1 MFSFFNFWFF
11 EIIVTLNLFKYL
23 LQKAVLMKDSKQ
35 AVFIKNKRLAPV
47 TQMNQNIITD
57 KM

>member
-23 LQKAVLMKDSKQ
+23 LQKAMLMKDSKQ
-35 AVFIKNKRLAPV
+35 AVFINNKRLAPV
-47 TQMNQNIITD
+47 TQMNKT
-57 KM
+57 

>member
-23 LQKAVLMKDSKQ
+23 LQKALLMKDSKQ
-35 AVFIKNKRLAPV
+35 AEFIKKINALPR
-47 TQMNQNIITD
+47 
-57 KM
+57 